1 MYRLVFE
8 SQHRPNKRLLIEYGP
23 WLVNRDSAEYWKTY
37 FRKLLP
43 TQYIWVETGENMRN
57 RPPMQ

>member
-8 SQHRPNKRLLIEYGP
+8 SQHAPNMRLLIERGP
-23 WLVNRDSAEYWKTY
+23 WLIDRASAEYWKTY

-43 TQYIWVETGENMRN
+43 SQYIWIETGENMN
-57 RPPMQ
+57 VGYQVQ